1 MIAIG
6 SDHGGY
12 ELKEEIKRYLEE
24 KQIKYIDMGTQS
36 SERTDFPVYAKKV
49 AESVSKK
56 ESDLGILICKTGVG
70 MSIAANKFKDVRCA
84 LCFNEEVAKLSKEH
98 TNANI
103 IAIPAAYTNISQAVQ
118 IIRNWL
124 GSDFFEGR
132 YSDRLQMIKE
142 IENEN
147 MK

>member
-24 KQIKYIDMGTQS
+24 KQIEYIDMGTQS